1 MNYSDTIVA
10 EATPPGRGSVGIL
23 RVSGN
28 ESARVAQKILKK
40 LPQARYAE
48 YLEFYDQDDC
58 VLDKGIAL
66 WFPAPYSFTGEDVL
80 ELQGHGGPVILD
92 LILKNILLVPGLRI
106 ANPGEFSERAF
117 LNNKLDLIQAEAISD
132 LIDADSEQAAR
143 SAARSLQGVF
153 SARIRDLADALTH
166 LRITIET
173 MINFP
178 DENIHSVPDSSIE
191 SQLYELISKLDL
203 VYKEAHLGNLL
214 REGRKVVIAGQ
225 PNAGKSSLLNRL
237 SGRQSAI
244 VTDIEGTTRDILHEY
259 LYIDGMPFHVI
270 DTAGLRDTKDK
281 IERIGIERAWHEIK
295 QADHILFVVD
305 GMTTNSIDLFDI
317 WPDLSTKLDQVPPFT
332 IIRNKSDITHES
344 QGVQQVRGGSLI
356 CLSARTGVGI
366 QHLLDHLKASMLG
379 SETIEN
385 RFLARRRHIQA
396 LKLATTH
403 LQDCQHHMLVQ
414 LSGEI
419 LAEDLRLAQKALNEI
434 TGEFSSNDLLGSI
447 FSTFCIGK

>member
-1 MNYSDTIVA
+1 MKYSNTIVA

-23 RVSGN
+23 RISGN
-28 ESARVAQKILKK
+28 QAASVAWKVLKK

-48 YLEFYDQDDC
+48 YLVFYDQDDC

-80 ELQGHGGPVILD
+80 ELQGHGGPIILD
-92 LILKNILLVPGLRI
+92 LLLKNILLVPGLRI

-132 LIDADSEQAAR
+132 LITADSEQAAR
-143 SAARSLQGVF
+143 SAACSLQGLF
-153 SARIRDLADALTH
+153 SKHIKNLSDALTR
-166 LRITIET
+166 LRIEVEK

-178 DENIHSVPDSSIE
+178 DEKINSIIDCKIE
-191 SQLYELISKLDL
+191 SQLYQLISQLDC
-203 VYKEAHLGNLL
+203 VSKEAHLGNLL

-244 VTDIEGTTRDILHEY
+244 VTDVEGTTRDTLHEY
-259 LYIDGMPFHVI
+259 IYIDGMPFHIV
-270 DTAGLRDTKDK
+270 DTAGLRDTRDK
-281 IERIGIERAWHEIK
+281 IERIGIERAWNEIK

-305 GMTTNSIDLFDI
+305 GATTHSTDLFEI
-317 WPDLSTKLDQVPPFT
+317 WPDLSIQLDRVPPFT
-332 IIRNKSDITHES
+332 IIRNKADITGES
-344 QGVQQVRGGSLI
+344 QEIVQIHGGSLI

-366 QHLLDHLKASMLG
+366 KDLLNHLRVSMIG
-379 SETIEN
+379 SEAIEG
-385 RFLARRRHIQA
+385 RFFARRRHIQA
-396 LKLATTH
+396 LELTAIHLQNCQNNLREKLA
-403 LQDCQHHMLVQ
+403 
-414 LSGEI
+414 GEI
-419 LAEDLRLAQKALNEI
+419 LAEDLRLAHKALGEI

-447 FSTFCIGK
+447 FSSFCIGK